1 MSSTSFVVALTLFH
15 LSFFHLYFYQSN
27 FEVQKPYDVSQDQ
40 RYSYVDGV
48 HKLWVYS
55 TNKPFSQGSATLPR
69 TEIRI
74 RGYDYSS
81 GTWQFEGYGYVPSGT
96 TGVSIMQVFGGSSR
110 ATTLMVRVH
119 DGSLTNYRSPVLAS
133 NIYNKWFRLNVIHNA
148 DGRVQIYVD
157 GILEYEG
164 SDDGGS
170 SHYFKFGVYTQ
181 NDPSNYMESRWK
193 GIKVLRK

>member
-1 MSSTSFVVALTLFH
+1 M
-15 LSFFHLYFYQSN
+15 
-27 FEVQKPYDVSQDQ
+27 
-40 RYSYVDGV
+40 
-48 HKLWVYS
+48 
-55 TNKPFSQGSATLPR
+55 
-69 TEIRI
+69 
-74 RGYDYSS
+74 
-81 GTWQFEGYGYVPSGT
+81 PSGT

-110 ATTLMVRVH
+110 ATTLMVRVY

-148 DGRVQIYVD
+148 DAGRVQIYID
-157 GILEYEG
+157 GTLKYDG

-181 NDPSNYMESRWK
+181 NDPSSYMESRWK